1 LHPLFISLPAPLP
14 LTCPSAP
21 QMIAPRS
28 LPASGPPCRPQ
39 QSRQS
44 PRLSHLAPR
53 TSQLF
58 HSFHLPYKHNCV
70 LPFRPRIIF
79 LDSHV
84 TTATFHSAPQ
94 VVLNV
99 STGVYAQR
107 ASERAA
113 AARAARAAAASA
125 PHADSLSSHN
135 ALPLPPVDMFS
146 DAPLPA
152 FVGPARGAA
161 AVGSMYDEAPAAAA
175 APASAAAMPPP
186 RTVTKPKDTKF
197 IGFGGISAAYDDVY
211 VGVCLSL
218 TRVHFHAH
226 GCTQPLNRS
235 LLVHHACVGMITT
248 ARVGASCSRK
258 NRAWGA
264 LAARMTGDV

>member
-1 LHPLFISLPAPLP
+1 
-14 LTCPSAP
+14 
-21 QMIAPRS
+21 M
-28 LPASGPPCRPQ
+28 
-39 QSRQS
+39 
-44 PRLSHLAPR
+44 
-53 TSQLF
+53 
-58 HSFHLPYKHNCV
+58 
-70 LPFRPRIIF
+70 LPFRPRIIY
-79 LDSHV
+79 LDLHV
-84 TTATFHSAPQ
+84 TATFHSAPQ

-125 PHADSLSSHN
+125 PHADSPSSHN
-135 ALPLPPVDMFS
+135 TLPLPPVDMFS

-161 AVGSMYDEAPAAAA
+161 AAGSMYDEAPAAAA
-175 APASAAAMPPP
+175 APLAASAAAMPPP
-186 RTVTKPKDTKF
+186 RPVSKPKDTKF

-211 VGVCLSL
+211 VGACLSL
-218 TRVHFHAH
+218 TCVHFYAH
-226 GCTQPLNRS
+226 GCTQPLNRF
-235 LLVHHACVGMITT
+235 LLINLACLGMITT

-258 NRAWGA
+258 SRAWGA